1 MTKNGT
7 FLARQ
12 KLLVSEHFQIQ
23 KLACQGEERKTPPFR
38 AEIAP
43 SGEFLLFSSHPYHM
57 DILILAYFSCPFYLF
72 FLSFFLFF
80 LSLYQSILLCL
91 SCPH

>member
-12 KLLVSEHFQIQ
+12 KPFVSERFQIK

-38 AEIAP
+38 AEILKMQGILRPANPKRFAVAP
-43 SGEFLLFSSHPYHM
+43 SGEFLL
-57 DILILAYFSCPFYLF
+57 
-72 FLSFFLFF
+72 
-80 LSLYQSILLCL
+80 
-91 SCPH
+91 

>member
-23 KLACQGEERKTPPFR
+23 KLACQGEERKTPPT
-38 AEIAP
+38 ENTKY
-43 SGEFLLFSSHPYHM
+43 FLL
-57 DILILAYFSCPFYLF
+57 AEFYAPRLDRRVF
-72 FLSFFLFF
+72 GFENAQKPKVSGVPKMFHFW
-80 LSLYQSILLCL
+80 
-91 SCPH
+91 